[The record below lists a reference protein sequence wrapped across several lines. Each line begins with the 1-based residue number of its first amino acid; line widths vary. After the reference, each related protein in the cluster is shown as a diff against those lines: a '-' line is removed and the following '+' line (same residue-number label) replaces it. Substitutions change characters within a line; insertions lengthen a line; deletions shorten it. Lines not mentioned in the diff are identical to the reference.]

1 MGLRNRS
8 LLTEERCFFITT
20 TCHQHL
26 PLLADSTCFSILFD
40 SFLFYNEKYKAKL
53 LAYVLLNNHIHF
65 IIYFQ
70 EETRLMDYMR
80 DFKKFTS
87 LKLQEHI
94 ETNYP
99 DQIWYIE
106 HKKRSQHFKIW
117 TDRYDDVY
125 LYSRDVCEIKIE
137 YIHNNPVRAGLVGN
151 PSDYPYSSAAFYEG
165 KREKSKLMHFREVF

>member
-8 LLTEERCFFITT
+8 LLTEERCFFVTT

-26 PLLADSTCFSILFD
+26 SIPSDSICFSILFD

-53 LAYVLLNNHIHF
+53 LAYVFLNNHIHF

-70 EETRLMDYMR
+70 EETRLIDYMR

-87 LKLQEHI
+87 LKLREHI
-94 ETNYP
+94 VTAKP
-99 DQIWYIE
+99 DQLWRIE
-106 HKKRSQHFKIW
+106 HEKRTQHFKVW
-117 TDRYDDVY
+117 EDRYDDVY
-125 LYSRDVCEIKIE
+125 LYLRNICETKID
-137 YIHNNPVRAGLVGN
+137 YIHSN

-165 KREKSKLMHFREVF
+165 KREKSQLMHYREVF